1 VDIFFKSV
9 DEPNSTF
16 EWVVIKMSILKKIVL
31 KNGSTK
37 IFKKCNIG
45 SSIFYTIRPFLQIIN
60 VVLFD

>member
-1 VDIFFKSV
+1 
-9 DEPNSTF
+9 
-16 EWVVIKMSILKKIVL
+16 MSILKKIVL